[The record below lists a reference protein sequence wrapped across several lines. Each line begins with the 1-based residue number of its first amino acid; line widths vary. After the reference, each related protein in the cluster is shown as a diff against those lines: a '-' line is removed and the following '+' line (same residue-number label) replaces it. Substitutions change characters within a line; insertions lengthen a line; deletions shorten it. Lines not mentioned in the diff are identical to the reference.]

1 MLVYGIDMA
10 SKAINKLSAKAIKDA
25 ECDDTKIKKLSDG
38 SGLYLILHPNGSK
51 YWQFDYRR
59 PTTQKQNSIRLG
71 VYSSPYDTDAQSIS
85 LKDARVKRDETRALI
100 RQGVDPAAA
109 REEKKRADKKV
120 YENTLQPLAMQWL
133 KLREHEQK
141 DDAEN
146 IRRLNR
152 DVFPKIGHMPLL
164 HITTDIIEREV
175 MQPFIDRGAI
185 VSAQRIKSNL
195 NMIFELARRKK
206 LVKENPVKDVV
217 LPQAI
222 TGNFAAIIE
231 PEKIPPLLQAIWS
244 YTATRPRALFA
255 TEALAKMAV
264 WCFLRPSELRT
275 LKWSNYDRQSNT
287 IKLMSSKLVK
297 SKNSIPQYVLYNHI
311 IALPTQAIKLLDELH
326 QVTGHSEY
334 LFQTNRKPNTP
345 LSDGT
350 FTAAL
355 NYMGFRGQQTPHGL
369 RATAR
374 TMLREQLHI
383 STEYIEKQLGHKT
396 KDPNGTAYDRTMFLE
411 QRGDMM
417 QKWADYIES
426 LRLNTHENLIKFR
439 SA

>member
-1 MLVYGIDMA
+1 MT
-10 SKAINKLSAKAIKDA
+10 KAINKLSAREIKEAAYDP
-25 ECDDTKIKKLSDG
+25 DGNNKRSDG
-38 SGLYLILHPNGSK
+38 AGLYLVLHKNGSK
-51 YWQFDYRR
+51 YWQLDYRR
-59 PTTQKQNSIRLG
+59 PTTQKQNSIMLG
-71 VYSSPYDTDAQSIS
+71 TFFTAYGTEDQNTS
-85 LKDARVKRDETRALI
+85 LKDARTKRDETRALI
-100 RQGVDPAAA
+100 RQGTDPAAA
-109 REEKKRADKKV
+109 RQEKKRDDKNI
-120 YENTLQPLAMQWL
+120 YENTLKPLAMQWL
-133 KLREHEQK
+133 KMREHEQK
-141 DDAEN
+141 VDDEN
-146 IRRLNR
+146 LRRLTR
-152 DVFPKIGHMPLL
+152 DVFPKIGHMPLM
-164 HITTDIIEREV
+164 HITTDIIEHEV

-185 VSAQRIKSNL
+185 VSAQRVKSNL
-195 NMIFELARRKK
+195 NMIFELAKRKK

-231 PEKIPPLLQAIWS
+231 PEKIPPLLQAIWN
-244 YTATRPRALFA
+244 YKTNHPRALFA

-264 WCFLRPSELRT
+264 WCFLRPTELRT
-275 LKWSNYDRQSNT
+275 LKWSNYDRKNNT
-287 IKLMSSKLVK
+287 IKLMTSKHVK
-297 SKNSIPQYVLYNHI
+297 SKNKIPQYILYNHI
-311 IALPTQAIKLLDELH
+311 IALPTQAIELLDQLYEI
-326 QVTGHSEY
+326 TGHSEY
-334 LFQTNRKPNTP
+334 MFQTNRKANTP

-374 TMLREQLHI
+374 TMLREQLDI

-417 QKWADYIES
+417 QTWADYIES
-426 LRLNTHENLIKFR
+426 LRLNTNENVIKFR